1 MAKQNE
7 EVRHETEAMNSS
19 ATPISTDGLL
29 TLIASMQQQLL
40 ESQEAARAAN
50 ENLAKAILKTTEPR
64 EEIKTKKQLAEEAN
78 QKMFEEQS
86 KEQRRRQL
94 ETKKYE
100 QEVCD
105 HLAGGLGEVKDVH
118 QRTSIIWH
126 RTDAQVDV
134 GICTTCGRIF
144 HPEDPLDK
152 QGRDYSYW
160 RRKGS
165 FNKIS
170 AAGVRQFMDPKK
182 AQHDSFLRDS

>member
-7 EVRHETEAMNSS
+7 FDSS
-19 ATPISTDGLL
+19 AAPISTDGLL
-29 TLIASMQQQLL
+29 TLIATMQQQVL
-40 ESQEAARAAN
+40 ESQEAARVAN

-64 EEIKTKKQLAEEAN
+64 EEIKTKKQLADEEN
-78 QKMFEEQS
+78 QRMFEEQA
-86 KEQRRRQL
+86 KETRLRQIATAEL
-94 ETKKYE
+94 QKDN
-100 QEVCD
+100 CD
-105 HLAGGLGEVKDVH
+105 HIAGGLGETKDVH
-118 QRTSIIWH
+118 QRTSIVWH
-126 RTDAQVDV
+126 RTDAQVDI

>member
-7 EVRHETEAMNSS
+7 SENLDTSS
-19 ATPISTDGLL
+19 SPISTDGLL
-29 TLIASMQQQLL
+29 TLIATMQQQLL
-40 ESQEAARAAN
+40 ESQNAAREAN
-50 ENLAKAILKTTEPR
+50 EKLANAILKTTEPR
-64 EEIKTKKQLAEEAN
+64 EVIKTREQLAQEQNA
-78 QKMFEEQS
+78 QMFEAQS
-86 KEQRRRQL
+86 KEQRRRQIA
-94 ETKKYE
+94 TKKYE

-105 HLAGGLGEVKDVH
+105 HIAGGLGEVKDVH

-126 RTDAQVDV
+126 RTDAQVDI
-134 GICTTCGRIF
+134 GICSTCGRLF
-144 HPEDPLDK
+144 HPEDSLDN
-152 QGRDYSYW
+152 QGRDYAYW

>member
-1 MAKQNE
+1 MAKQNNE
-7 EVRHETEAMNSS
+7 PENIDSS

-29 TLIASMQQQLL
+29 TLIATMQQQLL
-40 ESQEAARAAN
+40 ESQNAAREAN
-50 ENLAKAILKTTEPR
+50 EKLANAILKTTEPR
-64 EEIKTKKQLAEEAN
+64 EEVKTKKQLADEAN

-86 KEQRRRQL
+86 KEQRRRQIA
-94 ETKKYE
+94 TKKYE
-100 QEVCD
+100 QEICD
-105 HLAGGLGEVKDVH
+105 HIAGGLGEVKDVH
-118 QRTSIIWH
+118 QRTSILWH

-134 GICTTCGRIF
+134 GICTTCGRQF
-144 HPEDPLDK
+144 HPEDPLDS

-182 AQHDSFLRDS
+182 AQHDSYLRDN

>member
-1 MAKQNE
+1 MSAKQN
-7 EVRHETEAMNSS
+7 TEPEAFDSS
-19 ATPISTDGLL
+19 SSPISTDGLL

-40 ESQEAARAAN
+40 ESQAAAREAN
-50 ENLAKAILKTTEPR
+50 EKLANAILETTKPR
-64 EEIKTKKQLAEEAN
+64 EVVPTKAQLAQEAN
-78 QKMFEEQS
+78 QRMFEDQS
-86 KEQRRRQL
+86 KEQRRRQIA
-94 ETKKYE
+94 TKLYE

-105 HLAGGLGEVKDVH
+105 HIAGGLGEVKDVH